1 MLAALGVILLYVG
14 SIIQVADLSMAV
26 LASLLCVFA
35 VIEYSGRA
43 PWLVFGVTAVLS
55 LILLPQKSPAV
66 VYTLFFGF
74 YPILKEQFEKMGRVR
89 CIVLKE
95 LVFNIAL
102 AVIFLAMKFLFLEFT
117 DIPFMLYLIA
127 IVLCEIVFLVYD
139 FALTRLISL
148 YVYKLR
154 KRFKFKK

>member
-1 MLAALGVILLYVG
+1 MLSALGVILLYVG
-14 SIIQVADLSMAV
+14 SVIQVADLSMAV

-35 VIEYSGRA
+35 VIEYGKTA
-43 PWLVFGVTAVLS
+43 PWLVFGVTSVLS
-55 LILLPQKSPAV
+55 LVLLPQKTPAV

-74 YPILKEQFEKMGRVR
+74 YPILKERFEKFDRIR
-89 CIVLKE
+89 CIVFKE
-95 LVFNIAL
+95 LVFNAAL
-102 AVIFLAMKFLFLEFT
+102 IVILLAMKFLFLEFT

-127 IVLCEIVFLVYD
+127 IVLCEAVFLVYD

-154 KRFKFKK
+154 KRFRIK

>member
-1 MLAALGVILLYVG
+1 MLSALGVILLYVG
-14 SIIQVADLSMAV
+14 SVIQVADLSMAV

-35 VIEYSGRA
+35 VIEYGKSA
-43 PWLVFGVTAVLS
+43 PWLVFGVTSVLS
-55 LILLPQKSPAV
+55 LVLLPQKTPAV

-74 YPILKEQFEKMGRVR
+74 YPILKERFEKFDRIR
-89 CIVLKE
+89 CIVFKE
-95 LVFNIAL
+95 LVFNAAL
-102 AVIFLAMKFLFLEFT
+102 IVILVAMKFLFLEFT

-127 IVLCEIVFLVYD
+127 IVLCEAVFLVYD

-154 KRFKFKK
+154 KRFRIK

>member
-1 MLAALGVILLYVG
+1 MLSALGVILLYVG
-14 SIIQVADLSMAV
+14 SVIQVADLSMAV

-35 VIEYSGRA
+35 VIEYGKTA
-43 PWLVFGVTAVLS
+43 PWLVFGVTSVLS
-55 LILLPQKSPAV
+55 LVLLPQKTPAV

-74 YPILKEQFEKMGRVR
+74 YPILKERFERFDRIR
-89 CIVLKE
+89 CIVFKE
-95 LVFNIAL
+95 LVFNAAL
-102 AVIFLAMKFLFLEFT
+102 IVILLAMKFLFLEFT

-127 IVLCEIVFLVYD
+127 IVLCEAVFLVYD

-154 KRFKFKK
+154 KRFRIK

>member
-1 MLAALGVILLYVG
+1 MLSALGVILLYVG
-14 SIIQVADLSMAV
+14 SVIQVADLSMAV

-35 VIEYSGRA
+35 VIEYGKTA
-43 PWLVFGVTAVLS
+43 PWLVFGVTSVLS
-55 LILLPQKSPAV
+55 LVLLPQKTPAV

-74 YPILKEQFEKMGRVR
+74 YPILKERFEKFDRVR
-89 CIVLKE
+89 CIVFKE
-95 LVFNIAL
+95 LVFNAAL
-102 AVIFLAMKFLFLEFT
+102 IVILLAMKFLFLEFA

-127 IVLCEIVFLVYD
+127 IVLCEVVFLVYD

-154 KRFKFKK
+154 KRFRIK

>member
-1 MLAALGVILLYVG
+1 MLSALGVILLYVG
-14 SIIQVADLSMAV
+14 SVIQVADLSMAV

-35 VIEYSGRA
+35 VIEYGKTA
-43 PWLVFGVTAVLS
+43 PWLVFGVTSVLS
-55 LILLPQKSPAV
+55 LVLLPQKTPAV

-74 YPILKEQFEKMGRVR
+74 YPILKERFEKFDRIR
-89 CIVLKE
+89 CIVFKE
-95 LVFNIAL
+95 LVFNAAL
-102 AVIFLAMKFLFLEFT
+102 IVILVAMKFLFLEFT

-127 IVLCEIVFLVYD
+127 IVLCEAVFLVYD

-154 KRFKFKK
+154 KRFRIK

>member
-1 MLAALGVILLYVG
+1 MLSALGVILLYVG
-14 SIIQVADLSMAV
+14 SVIQVAELSMAV

-35 VIEYSGRA
+35 VIEYGKTA
-43 PWLVFGVTAVLS
+43 PWLVFGVTSVLS
-55 LILLPQKSPAV
+55 LVLLPQKTPAV

-74 YPILKEQFEKMGRVR
+74 YPILKERFERFDRIR
-89 CIVLKE
+89 CIVFKE
-95 LVFNIAL
+95 LVFNAAL
-102 AVIFLAMKFLFLEFT
+102 IVILLAMKFLFLEFT

-127 IVLCEIVFLVYD
+127 IVLCEAVFLVYD

-154 KRFKFKK
+154 KRFRIK

>member
-1 MLAALGVILLYVG
+1 MLSALGVILLYVG

-35 VIEYSGRA
+35 VIEYGKTA
-43 PWLVFGVTAVLS
+43 PWLVFGVTSVLS
-55 LILLPQKSPAV
+55 LVLLPQKTPAV

-74 YPILKEQFEKMGRVR
+74 YPILKERFEKFDRIR
-89 CIVLKE
+89 CIVFKE
-95 LVFNIAL
+95 LVFNAAL
-102 AVIFLAMKFLFLEFT
+102 IVILLAMKFLFLEFA

-127 IVLCEIVFLVYD
+127 IVLCEAVFLVYD

-154 KRFKFKK
+154 KRFRIK

>member
-1 MLAALGVILLYVG
+1 MLSALGVILLYVG
-14 SIIQVADLSMAV
+14 SVIQVADLSMAV

-35 VIEYSGRA
+35 VIEYGKTA
-43 PWLVFGVTAVLS
+43 PWLVFGVTSVLS
-55 LILLPQKSPAV
+55 LVLLPQKTPAV

-74 YPILKEQFEKMGRVR
+74 YPILKERFEKFDRIR
-89 CIVLKE
+89 CIVFKE
-95 LVFNIAL
+95 LVFNAAL
-102 AVIFLAMKFLFLEFT
+102 IVILLAMKILFLEFT

-127 IVLCEIVFLVYD
+127 IVLCEAVFLVYD

-154 KRFKFKK
+154 KRFRIK

>member
-14 SIIQVADLSMAV
+14 SIVQVADISMAV

-35 VIEYSGRA
+35 VIEYGTSA

-55 LILLPQKSPAV
+55 LVLLPQKSPAV

-74 YPILKEQFEKMGRVR
+74 YPILKERFEKYDRVR
-89 CIVLKE
+89 CIIFKE
-95 LVFNIAL
+95 LVFNLAL
-102 AVIFLAMKFLFLEFT
+102 AVIIVTMKFLFLEFA
-117 DIPFMLYLIA
+117 DIPFMLYVIA
-127 IVLCEIVFLVYD
+127 IALCEVVFLVYD

-154 KRFKFKK
+154 KRFKLK

>member
-1 MLAALGVILLYVG
+1 MLSALGVILLYVG
-14 SIIQVADLSMAV
+14 SVIQVADLSMAV

-35 VIEYSGRA
+35 VIEYGKTA
-43 PWLVFGVTAVLS
+43 PWLVFGVTSVLS
-55 LILLPQKSPAV
+55 LVLLPQKTPAV

-74 YPILKEQFEKMGRVR
+74 YPILKERFEKFDRIR
-89 CIVLKE
+89 CIVFKE
-95 LVFNIAL
+95 LAFNAAL
-102 AVIFLAMKFLFLEFT
+102 IVILLAMKFLFLEFT

-127 IVLCEIVFLVYD
+127 IVLCEAVFLVYD

-154 KRFKFKK
+154 KRFRIK

>member
-1 MLAALGVILLYVG
+1 MLSALGVILLYVG

-35 VIEYSGRA
+35 VIEYGKTA
-43 PWLVFGVTAVLS
+43 PWLVFGVTSVLS
-55 LILLPQKSPAV
+55 LVLLPQKTPAV

-74 YPILKEQFEKMGRVR
+74 YPILKERFEKFDRIR
-89 CIVLKE
+89 CIVFKE
-95 LVFNIAL
+95 LVFNAAL
-102 AVIFLAMKFLFLEFT
+102 IVILLAMKFLFLEFT

-127 IVLCEIVFLVYD
+127 IVLCEAVFLVYD

-154 KRFKFKK
+154 KRFRIK

>member
-1 MLAALGVILLYVG
+1 MLSALGVILLYVG
-14 SIIQVADLSMAV
+14 SVIQVADLSMAV

-35 VIEYSGRA
+35 VIEYGKSA
-43 PWLVFGVTAVLS
+43 PWLVFGVTSVLS
-55 LILLPQKSPAV
+55 LVLLPQKTPAV

-74 YPILKEQFEKMGRVR
+74 YPILKERFEKFDRVR
-89 CIVLKE
+89 CIVFKE
-95 LVFNIAL
+95 LVFNAAL
-102 AVIFLAMKFLFLEFT
+102 IVILLAMKFLFLEFT

-127 IVLCEIVFLVYD
+127 IVLCEAVFLVYD

-154 KRFKFKK
+154 KRFRIK

>member
-1 MLAALGVILLYVG
+1 MLSALGVILLYVG
-14 SIIQVADLSMAV
+14 SVIQVADLSMAV

-35 VIEYSGRA
+35 VIEYGKTA
-43 PWLVFGVTAVLS
+43 PWLVFGVTSVLS
-55 LILLPQKSPAV
+55 LVLLPQKTPAV

-74 YPILKEQFEKMGRVR
+74 YPILKERFEKFDRVR
-89 CIVLKE
+89 CIVFKE
-95 LVFNIAL
+95 LVFNAAL
-102 AVIFLAMKFLFLEFT
+102 IVILLAMKFLFLEFT

-127 IVLCEIVFLVYD
+127 IVLCEAVFLVYD

-154 KRFKFKK
+154 KRFRIK

>member
-1 MLAALGVILLYVG
+1 MLSALGVILLYVG
-14 SIIQVADLSMAV
+14 SVIQVADLSMAV

-35 VIEYSGRA
+35 VIEYGKTA
-43 PWLVFGVTAVLS
+43 PWLVFGVTSVLS
-55 LILLPQKSPAV
+55 LVLLPQKTPAV

-74 YPILKEQFEKMGRVR
+74 YPILKERFEKFDRIR
-89 CIVLKE
+89 CIVFKE
-95 LVFNIAL
+95 LVFNAAL
-102 AVIFLAMKFLFLEFT
+102 IVILLAMKFLFLEFT

-127 IVLCEIVFLVYD
+127 IVLCEVVFLVYD

-154 KRFKFKK
+154 KRFRIK

>member
-1 MLAALGVILLYVG
+1 MLSALGVILLYVG
-14 SIIQVADLSMAV
+14 SVIQVADLSMAV

-35 VIEYSGRA
+35 VIEYGKTA
-43 PWLVFGVTAVLS
+43 PWLVFGVTSVLS
-55 LILLPQKSPAV
+55 LVLLPQKTPAV

-74 YPILKEQFEKMGRVR
+74 YPILKERFEKFDRIR
-89 CIVLKE
+89 CIVFKE
-95 LVFNIAL
+95 LVFNAAL
-102 AVIFLAMKFLFLEFT
+102 IVILLAMKFLFLEFA

-127 IVLCEIVFLVYD
+127 IVLCEAVFLVYD

-154 KRFKFKK
+154 KRFRIK

>member
-1 MLAALGVILLYVG
+1 MLSALGVILLYVG
-14 SIIQVADLSMAV
+14 SVIQVADLSMAV

-35 VIEYSGRA
+35 VIEYGKTA
-43 PWLVFGVTAVLS
+43 PWLVFGVTSVLS
-55 LILLPQKSPAV
+55 LVLLPQKTPAV

-74 YPILKEQFEKMGRVR
+74 YPILKERFEKFDRIR
-89 CIVLKE
+89 CIVFKE
-95 LVFNIAL
+95 LVFNAAL
-102 AVIFLAMKFLFLEFT
+102 IVILLAMKLLFLEFT

-127 IVLCEIVFLVYD
+127 IVLCEAVFLVYD

-154 KRFKFKK
+154 KRFRIK